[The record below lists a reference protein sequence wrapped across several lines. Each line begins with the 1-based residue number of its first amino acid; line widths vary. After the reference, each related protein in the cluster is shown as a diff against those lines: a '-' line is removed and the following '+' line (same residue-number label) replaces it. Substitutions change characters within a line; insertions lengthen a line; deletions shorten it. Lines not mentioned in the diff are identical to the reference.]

1 MSGLWAFH
9 EHFLQVFYIVE
20 IHFFLFLP
28 DFTIFLHR
36 KGLKPPLRRK
46 QKKSEI
52 SIDRKESK
60 LHANF
65 SYRSNSLSPRGNKNL
80 ILARLGLELFF
91 LSPLQVPPE
100 NWNFLSSYRGG
111 RYQFES
117 SCLSCP
123 TSAPPKFIIFSLN
136 KERGEE
142 KRKKKSFSI
151 LWAVN
156 GIVREEKELFSY

>member
-1 MSGLWAFH
+1 MSIPRTFSAG
-9 EHFLQVFYIVE
+9 
-20 IHFFLFLP
+20 
-28 DFTIFLHR
+28 FLHR
-36 KGLKPPLRRK
+36 GNTFLPFPPRFYDFPSPQRVET
-46 QKKSEI
+46 SSSEETEEI

>member
-1 MSGLWAFH
+1 MSSLRAFH

-46 QKKSEI
+46 EKKSEI

-65 SYRSNSLSPRGNKNL
+65 SYRSNSLSPSGNKNL

-91 LSPLQVPPE
+91 LSFKFLQ
-100 NWNFLSSYRGG
+100 RIG
-111 RYQFES
+111 
-117 SCLSCP
+117 
-123 TSAPPKFIIFSLN
+123 IFSPLI
-136 KERGEE
+136 EGD
-142 KRKKKSFSI
+142 
-151 LWAVN
+151 
-156 GIVREEKELFSY
+156 GINSNRVVSRAPLPLLPSLLYSP